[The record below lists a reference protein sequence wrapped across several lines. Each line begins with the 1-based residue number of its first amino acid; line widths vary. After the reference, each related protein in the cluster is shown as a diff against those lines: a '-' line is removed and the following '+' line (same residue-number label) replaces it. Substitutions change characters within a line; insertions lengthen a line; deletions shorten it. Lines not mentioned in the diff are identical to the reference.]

1 MSQAPFDMIKVI
13 SSKQIDHVRIELDQ
27 IKWME
32 KNILTLCKR
41 FLKTFGVF
49 FQNKAHRG
57 QTVDRPIG
65 FVERSI
71 RFVERPIGFVD
82 TIPPSHR
89 NRSYNINEIFS

>member
-13 SSKQIDHVRIELDQ
+13 SSKQIDNVRIELDQ

-49 FQNKAHRG
+49 FKRKH
-57 QTVDRPIG
+57 TVDKPWTDLLGSWNGLLGSWKDLLGSWTRYPPATEI
-65 FVERSI
+65 
-71 RFVERPIGFVD
+71 D
-82 TIPPSHR
+82 HTI
-89 NRSYNINEIFS
+89 